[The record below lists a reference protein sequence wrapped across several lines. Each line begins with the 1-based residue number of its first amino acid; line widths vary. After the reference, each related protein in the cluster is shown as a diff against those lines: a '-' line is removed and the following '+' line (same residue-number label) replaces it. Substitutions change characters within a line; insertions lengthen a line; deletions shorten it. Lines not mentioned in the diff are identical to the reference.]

1 MATVSR
7 RDFLRFA
14 GAALAMPLIGPNPP
28 DPVGSARPFGLGR
41 VTDFVT
47 WAYADP
53 KPDAAKEKSFRRDT
67 VLKIYDSVT
76 DETLL
81 PHNPVWNLTPFG
93 WVHAWALQ
101 PVAYQPNRPV
111 RDAPEAGFWAQVT
124 VPYVAMRSR
133 PDDEARLLYRLYY
146 STVHLVTAHSE
157 DARGRSWY
165 QLRDDQQP
173 NRLEYVRAEGLR
185 RIRPEEM
192 TPISPDVE
200 DKVIEVSIKDQ
211 MLYAYEN
218 GSLVFSTQCATG
230 AAFTVEGLG
239 VVNFSTPYGEHSV
252 VRKRPSRHMIG
263 FLGRSDAYDLPGV
276 PFCTY
281 FTTAGAAIH
290 GAYWHNDYG
299 HPRSHGCVNVLPEA
313 AQWVYRW
320 TMPAAAYEDALLEI
334 ESGGS
339 PIIVA

>member
-1 MATVSR
+1 MASLSR
-7 RDFLRFA
+7 RGFLKVA
-14 GAALAMPLIGPNPP
+14 GASLSMPLFKSDPP
-28 DPVGSARPFGLGR
+28 DPVGSSRSFSLGR
-41 VTDFVT
+41 VTDSLIWV
-47 WAYADP
+47 YADP
-53 KPDAAKEKSFRRDT
+53 KQGAVKVKTFRRDT
-67 VLKIYDSVT
+67 VLKIYESIT
-76 DETLL
+76 DESLL
-81 PHNPVWNLTPFG
+81 PHNPNWNLTPFG
-93 WVHAWALQ
+93 WVHAWSLQ

-111 RDAPEAGFWAQVT
+111 RDVPEHGFWAQVS
-124 VPYVAMRSR
+124 VPYVAMRSK
-133 PDDEARLLYRLYY
+133 PDENAVLLHRLYY
-146 STVHLVTAHSE
+146 SSVHLVIAHVE
-157 DARGRSWY
+157 DALGRSWY
-165 QLRDDQQP
+165 QLKDDQVP
-173 NRLEYVRAEGLR
+173 GRLEYVRAEALR

-239 VVNFSTPYGEHSV
+239 VVDFRTPYGEHRV

-281 FTTAGAAIH
+281 FTVEGAAVH
-290 GAYWHNDYG
+290 GAYWHNDFG

-320 TMPAAAYEDALLEI
+320 TMPAAAYEDALLEVT
-334 ESGGS
+334 SGGS
-339 PIIVA
+339 PVIVA

>member
-1 MATVSR
+1 MANLGR
-7 RDFLRFA
+7 RGFLWAA
-14 GAALAMPLIGPNPP
+14 GASLSLPLLKLNPP
-28 DPVGSARPFGLGR
+28 DPVGSGRPFSLGR
-41 VTDFVT
+41 VTDAIT

-53 KPDAAKEKSFRRDT
+53 KPDAPRVKSFPRDT

-76 DETLL
+76 DESLL

-93 WVHAWALQ
+93 WVHAWSLQ

-111 RDAPEAGFWAQVT
+111 REVPHSGFWAQVS

-146 STVHLVTAHSE
+146 SSVHLVIAHIK

-173 NRLEYVRAEGLR
+173 NRMEYVRAESLR

-192 TPISPDVE
+192 TPISPDAE
-200 DKVIEVSIKDQ
+200 EKAIEVSIKDQ

-218 GSLVFSTQCATG
+218 RSLVFSTQCATG

-239 VVNFSTPYGEHSV
+239 VVDFRTPYGEHRV
-252 VRKRPSRHMIG
+252 VRKRPSRHMMG

-281 FTTAGAAIH
+281 FTVGGAAVH

-313 AQWVYRW
+313 ALWVYRW
-320 TMPAAAYEDALLEI
+320 TMPAAAYEDALLDVT
-334 ESGGS
+334 SG
-339 PIIVA
+339 

>member
-7 RDFLRFA
+7 RNFLRFA
-14 GAALAMPLIGPNPP
+14 GAALATPLIGPHPP
-28 DPVGSARPFGLGR
+28 DPAASARPFTLGR
-41 VTDFVT
+41 VTDYVT

-53 KPDAAKEKSFRRDT
+53 KADAAREKSFRRDT

-111 RDAPEAGFWAQVT
+111 RDVPEAGFWAQVT

-146 STVHLVTAHSE
+146 STVHLVIAHSE

-192 TPISPDVE
+192 TPISPDAE
-200 DKVIEVSIKDQ
+200 DKVIEVSIKEQ
-211 MLYAYEN
+211 MVYAYEN

-320 TMPAAAYEDALLEI
+320 TMPAAAYEDALLEV
-334 ESGGS
+334 ESDGS
-339 PIIVA
+339 PIIVS